1 MTEGGRELN
10 LDAVLQLGFRRRWL
24 LLAGVIVTM
33 GTAAAAWSLVPGQ
46 YESSAR
52 LLIQD
57 QQTINPFLEDM
68 VVEWTVKQRLPLIQ
82 SVIKS
87 HATLGHVLRELGQID
102 PDASADEVNSAVQR
116 FARQVEVIG
125 LGGGLVKIK
134 VRANSADA
142 AYQATQALVARFTNE
157 ILRPQKQAVEASAGF
172 LGGQIQRLRGEITD
186 LEESVTTFKTDNVTE
201 LPDVQRLTV
210 TEHMELRKALVE
222 AEVRAAAAQKRRA
235 LSEQKIRQLNPIV
248 RQLEAD
254 LVKARAQSNAL
265 EHRLSSDHPELAAAR
280 ERVRWLTDELK
291 RERKARR
298 EIPIEVLRSQL
309 LAYENTQRE
318 ETPLADGTDVPTS
331 EVFQHRALVLEL
343 EGARGE
349 IELLHKRLSES
360 SDSLRVN
367 AKNGESLNRLTR
379 DLDIKLALYRSLL
392 EKYEDALVTAEL
404 SVFDEEHQ
412 VWTVETPVRSTRS
425 TKPALWMVLLGALFG
440 GFCLSVLS
448 LAVLAAF
455 DDSIRGERELASAL
469 DAPSLGRMPRGEV

>member
-1 MTEGGRELN
+1 MTDGGRELN
-10 LDAVLQLGFRRRWL
+10 LDAVLHLGIRRGWL
-24 LLAGVIVTM
+24 LLAGVIVTL
-33 GTAAAAWSLVPGQ
+33 GTAAAAWSFVPGQ

-52 LLIQD
+52 LLVQD

-87 HATLGHVLRELGQID
+87 HATLGHVLRELGRLD
-102 PDASADEVNSAVQR
+102 PDASADEVNRAVQR

-134 VRANSADA
+134 VRANNADA
-142 AYQATQALVARFTNE
+142 AFQATQALVARFTNE

-172 LGGQIQRLRGEITD
+172 LGGQIERLRGEITE
-186 LEESVTTFKTDNVTE
+186 LEESVTTFKSDNATQ
-201 LPDVQRLTV
+201 LPDVQRLTID
-210 TEHMELRKALVE
+210 EHLELQKALVE
-222 AEVRAAAAQKRRA
+222 AEVRVAASQKRRA

-254 LVKARAQSNAL
+254 LVKARAHSNEL
-265 EHRLSSDHPELAAAR
+265 EHRFSADHPELAAAR
-280 ERVRWLTDELK
+280 ERVRWLTSELQ

-298 EIPIEVLRSQL
+298 EIPIEALRSQL
-309 LAYENTQRE
+309 VAYENAHRE
-318 ETPLADGTDVPTS
+318 DTPRGEGTDVPTS

-349 IELLHKRLSES
+349 VELLRKRLSES
-360 SDSLRVN
+360 DHALRLN
-367 AKNGESLNRLTR
+367 AKNEESLNRLTR
-379 DLDIKLALYRSLL
+379 DLDIKLRLYRSLL
-392 EKYEDALVTAEL
+392 EKYEDALVTEEL

-412 VWTVETPVRSTRS
+412 VWTVEAPVRPTRS

-440 GFCLSVLS
+440 GLFLS
-448 LAVLAAF
+448 LLALAVFAAF
-455 DDSIRGERELASAL
+455 DDSIRGERELATAL
-469 DAPSLGRMPRGEV
+469 DAPSLGRMPRGGF